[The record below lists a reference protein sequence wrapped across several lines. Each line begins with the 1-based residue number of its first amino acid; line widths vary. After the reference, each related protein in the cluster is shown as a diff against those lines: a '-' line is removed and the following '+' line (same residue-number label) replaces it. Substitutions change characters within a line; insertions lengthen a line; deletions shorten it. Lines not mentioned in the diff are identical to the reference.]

1 MSHSICNKLKQHF
14 SKHPCCCIA
23 LLIPFIPYIL
33 WVSFFY
39 DMILAE
45 IITPYRCDMWKGKE
59 VEVFLTPEEWRK
71 LSGVNES
78 LKGTEWVYY
87 PTIEGEPETDPFF
100 IKNQGLYQ
108 QVMYFDGNRH
118 FLSSINDKYPNLNIY
133 MYIYTKK
140 ILGHNTFVLYD
151 SKLEQK
157 IIQYNIIKGY
167 FRNPLSGLP
176 ESFDCNKNE
185 MSNASKLIE
194 NYLNN

>member
-108 QVMYFDGNRH
+108 QVMYFDEHRH
-118 FLSSINDKYPNLNIY
+118 YLSSINNKYPNLNIY
-133 MYIYTKK
+133 VYIYPKTIFGHDTYILYDQKIKK
-140 ILGHNTFVLYD
+140 IIL
-151 SKLEQK
+151 
-157 IIQYNIIKGY
+157 QYHLIGGY
-167 FRNPLSGLP
+167 FNNPFSGLS
-176 ESFDCNKNE
+176 ESFDCNENAI
-185 MSNASKLIE
+185 SNGLEFIKS
-194 NYLNN
+194 YLR